1 MRENIFKNINRQ
13 MSEELLL
20 NDRRGNLIHGL
31 SIDHPFFMGPK
42 NLAPTGMRTTASP
55 IYGHPH

>member
-1 MRENIFKNINRQ
+1 

-31 SIDHPFFMGPK
+31 SIDNPFFMGPQ
-42 NLAPTGMRTTASP
+42 NLAPTGMQTTASP
-55 IYGHPH
+55 IYEHPH